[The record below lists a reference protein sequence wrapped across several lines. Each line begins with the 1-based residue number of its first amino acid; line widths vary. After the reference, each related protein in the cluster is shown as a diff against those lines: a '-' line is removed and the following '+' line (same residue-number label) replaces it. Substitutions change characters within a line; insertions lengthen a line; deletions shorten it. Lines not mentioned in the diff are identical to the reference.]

1 MIKKKKER
9 VKEKRLAFSQKQLI
23 VVSITLSLTIAIVFT
38 IFALQ
43 PTDIPFSL
51 KAAII
56 DQLGTDP
63 LMTNYTFVENAKNLL
78 KSRNFDVT
86 YYNKSLDVNF
96 FKELTKLN
104 SGIIILRV
112 HSALRNDNSTVDLFT
127 SEEFSSGKYEYEK
140 KQDLVVI
147 GQYLYTNETKSYY
160 AITYKFIESLEGAF
174 PKSIVIAMGCWSLK
188 PECQQLAEAF
198 IKKHAKAYI
207 GWTSAILSK
216 DTDQDIITFLERLL
230 IQNKTLKDSV
240 ANLEHTY
247 YDPKLNQKVTTRMNF
262 YPQGEADLKISDL
275 FAEVKSSKSSAMLSL
290 DDLPIF
296 MDKVEFKNCLLVAD
310 NASKLHCKV
319 DGGGYHHLSSFFAV

>member
-127 SEEFSSGKYEYEK
+127 SEEYSSGKYEYEK
-140 KQDLVVI
+140 QQDLVVI
-147 GQYLYTNETKSYY
+147 GQYLYLYTNETKPYY
-160 AITYKFIESLEGAF
+160 AITYKFIENLEGAF

-188 PECQQLAEAF
+188 PECQQLAKAF
-198 IKKHAKAYI
+198 IGKGAKAYI
-207 GWTSAILSK
+207 GWTSVVLSK

-230 IQNKTLKDSV
+230 IQNDTLEDAVK
-240 ANLEHTY
+240 NLEHTY
-247 YDPKLNQKVTTRMNF
+247 YDPQLKQKVTTRMDF
-262 YPQGEADLKISDL
+262 YPSEARNLKISDL
-275 FAEVKSSKSSAMLSL
+275 LADVKRSKTCTALNCNV
-290 DDLPIF
+290 LPLFIV
-296 MDKVEFKNCLLVAD
+296 KVEFLRVN
-310 NASKLHCKV
+310 
-319 DGGGYHHLSSFFAV
+319 